1 MVYVKGTLDDRRNT
15 RKNASY
21 GGVLSESI
29 MDIPFPMAVASRIL
43 DSFGF
48 SEIVDSMLDWDPKQ
62 CKISPSDALKAI
74 VLATASKGER
84 PAIMNLP
91 LHYQNIPLE
100 LMFDTAR
107 TPDDLD
113 RFTVSDHLD
122 RLYEAGPGRVYLNV
136 CAAARVYYEIV
147 SRVVH
152 SDTTSVSVW
161 GTYESDYQNDGGI
174 DITRG
179 YSKDKRPDL
188 RQYMVGKAVDD
199 NGISLFSQP
208 LDGNTSDVTWNEM
221 CLDTIGDV
229 IAREDLIYVADSKVV
244 TKELVER
251 VNEAGIRFVS
261 RLPRGFDEKLQR
273 KVLRL
278 TETGDLVKMGK
289 LPSEVKRT
297 DRWYVDHP
305 MESCGTTLRLIPQVT
320 DHSRG
325 KGDKALAKVRDS
337 FERFLASFQT
347 EYNCMKDAVDA
358 FGKFQKKA
366 SKNHKMFRVQ
376 AEYEEFKTEKRG
388 RGRPR
393 KDGKGVI
400 VEEKVRV
407 VVTYT
412 EDPQVRDDIWKSEE
426 FIVTIS
432 NIPLPEDDPDRG
444 MCAEDIIR
452 LYNSQWK
459 VEGQFATMKKP
470 AIADRLFLEKE
481 SRAEALVTVF
491 NIGVLIRGLIQLLM
505 RRGIDR
511 IGDEGL
517 PPYGVDGGPLQRN
530 VTHAYFLQ
538 QFQNYNIHYYPRA
551 GEYVYPNRTVA
562 ERAGFFLDL
571 MGIEPAGLFSG

>member
-1 MVYVKGTLDDRRNT
+1 MVYVKGTLDDRKNT
-15 RKNASY
+15 RKGASY
-21 GGVLSESI
+21 GGTLSESI

-48 SEIVDSMLDWDPKQ
+48 SDIVDSMLDWDPRQ

-74 VLATASKGER
+74 VLATASKNER
-84 PAIMNLP
+84 PFIMNLP
-91 LHYQNIPLE
+91 LYYQNIPLE

-107 TPDDLD
+107 TPGDLD

-122 RLYEAGPGRVYLNV
+122 RLYEAGSGRMYLRV
-136 CAAARVYYEIV
+136 CAAARAYYKIV
-147 SRVVH
+147 SKTVH

-161 GTYESDYQNDGGI
+161 GMYESDYQNDGGM
-174 DITRG
+174 DITCG

-208 LDGNTSDVTWNEM
+208 LDGNTSDVTWNRM

-229 IAREDLIYVADSKVV
+229 ITREDLIYVADSKVV
-244 TKELVER
+244 TEELVER
-251 VNEAGIRFVS
+251 MNEAGIRFVS
-261 RLPRGFDEKLQR
+261 RLPKGFDERLQQ

-278 TETGDLVKMGK
+278 TEPGDLVKMTK
-289 LPSEVKRT
+289 LPSEAKRA
-297 DRWYVDHP
+297 DRWYVDRP
-305 MESCGTTLRLIPQVT
+305 MESCGTMLRLIPQVT
-320 DHSRG
+320 EHSKG
-325 KGDKALAKVRDS
+325 KGDKALAEARDS
-337 FERFLASFQT
+337 FRRLLASFQT
-347 EYNCMKDAVDA
+347 EYSCMKDAVNA
-358 FGKFQKKA
+358 FGKFHKKV

-376 AEYEEFKTEKRG
+376 AEYVEFKTEKRG

-393 KDGKGVI
+393 NDGTGVI
-400 VEEKVRV
+400 VDEKVRV
-407 VVTYT
+407 IVTYT
-412 EDPQVRDDIWKSEE
+412 EDPQVRDDIWKSNE

-432 NIPLPEDDPDRG
+432 NIPLPKDDPDRG

-470 AIADRLFLEKE
+470 AISDRLFLEKE

-491 NIGVLIRGLIQLLM
+491 NIGVLLRGLMQLLM
-505 RRGIDR
+505 RRGID
-511 IGDEGL
+511 GMGNGEL
-517 PPYGVDGGPLQRN
+517 PSYGVDGRPLQRN

-538 QFQNYNIHYYPRA
+538 QFQNYNIHYYPRS

-562 ERAGFFLDL
+562 ERAGFFLSL
-571 MGIEPAGLFSG
+571 MGIDPADLFSG